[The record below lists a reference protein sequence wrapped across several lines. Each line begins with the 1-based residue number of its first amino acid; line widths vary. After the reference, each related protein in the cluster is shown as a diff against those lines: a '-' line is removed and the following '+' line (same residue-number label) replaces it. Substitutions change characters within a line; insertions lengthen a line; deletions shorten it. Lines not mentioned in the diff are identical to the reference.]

1 MEPNQIFMAEALEV
15 VSAVYENGVFKPM
28 AEISLK
34 EHSRVSLVVS
44 SIDMELGDDSSDTVK
59 SQKKALSE
67 LIGIGSSG
75 FDDVSVNHDKYL
87 YQ

>member
-1 MEPNQIFMAEALEV
+1 MAEALEV

-28 AEISLK
+28 DEISLR
-34 EHSRVSLVVS
+34 EHSRVSLVIS
-44 SIDMELGDDSSDTVK
+44 SIDLELGDDSPETVK
-59 SQKKALSE
+59 SQKEALAE

-75 FDDVSVNHDKYL
+75 LADVSDNHDKYL

>member
-1 MEPNQIFMAEALEV
+1 MN
-15 VSAVYENGVFKPM
+15 
-28 AEISLK
+28 EISLR

-44 SIDMELGDDSSDTVK
+44 SIDLELGDDSPETVK
-59 SQKKALSE
+59 SQKEALAE

-75 FDDVSVNHDKYL
+75 LEDVSDNHDKYL